1 MEETMN
7 RFKLFTVGFCLMTL
21 TGCAEVAD
29 KIDKL
34 KLLDPTERGLSMIA
48 AAIVIHGVL
57 TMK

>member
-1 MEETMN
+1 MN